1 MRFLKIL
8 LIVIFFAGSS
18 VSRGQDNVDFTV
30 TNLTMIGKIK
40 FNLGDMMGQ
49 PFTAGNYVNVRG
61 SAFLV
66 DSFSSAVVVLNNGK
80 AYTYD
85 KIRLNLYTNQVHF
98 MTPDGKEMIAGDG
111 VVKKILFFFT
121 PDSSRPTVYSSG
133 YLPISGVNPY
143 TFLEELNTGDYAIVK
158 QISRTIVNDVGTS
171 ATPMGQHFVDQQ
183 VFFVLNKK
191 TQQLSKWKKGAA
203 SLSAIL
209 PEESARIEQYVASQK
224 LSCRNV
230 QEAAE
235 VLQSL
240 SAHQ

>member
-1 MRFLKIL
+1 MKVMLFCFTL
-8 LIVIFFAGSS
+8 LLGSQVCRS
-18 VSRGQDNVDFTV
+18 QDGVDFTV

-49 PFTAGNYVNVRG
+49 PFTAGSYTNVRG

-66 DSFSSAVVVLNNGK
+66 DSFTSAVVVLNNGK
-80 AYTYD
+80 AYAYD
-85 KIRLNLYTNQVHF
+85 KIRLNLFTNKVHF

-111 VVKKILFFFT
+111 VVKKIYFFFT

-133 YLPISGVNPY
+133 YLPVSGVTPY
-143 TFLEELNTGDYAIVK
+143 TFLEEMNQGDYALLK
-158 QISRTIVNDVGTS
+158 QTSRTIVNDVGTS

-183 VFFVLNKK
+183 LYFVLNKK
-191 TQQLSKWKKGAA
+191 SNELSKWKKGKE
-203 SLSAIL
+203 SLTSIL
-209 PEESARIEQYVASQK
+209 PEQASRIDQYVAAHK
-224 LSCRNV
+224 LSCRNA

-235 VLQSL
+235 VLQLL